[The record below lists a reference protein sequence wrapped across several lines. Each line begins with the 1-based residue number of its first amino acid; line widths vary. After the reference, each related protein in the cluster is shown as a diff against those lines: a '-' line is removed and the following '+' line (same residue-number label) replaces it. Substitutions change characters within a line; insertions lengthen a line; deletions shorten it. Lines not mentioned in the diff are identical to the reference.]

1 MEPSGTLRI
10 SIQHEVHCP
19 LESGRATLEVLVQG
33 HQEKDKGKIYY
44 LKIYLKIYYW
54 KQSSSKHMEE
64 IVRGGVE
71 LRVLFYR
78 SWLHIIIMLI
88 LFCFALVWRWKKT
101 ASVLSPIL
109 VFLESLSLVLV
120 AQQQKQVKSGSREPF
135 LLLPWVAGTRGPW
148 GLVTRA
154 VR

>member
-1 MEPSGTLRI
+1 MGPSGTLRI
-10 SIQHEVHCP
+10 SIQHEVHCL

-44 LKIYLKIYYW
+44 LKIYYW

-64 IVRGGVE
+64 IVRGGG
-71 LRVLFYR
+71 LRVLFYH
-78 SWLHIIIMLI
+78 SWLRIIVILI

-101 ASVLSPIL
+101 VSILSPIL

-135 LLLPWVAGTRGPW
+135 LLLPWVAGTHGPW